1 MVTTVLVTAVALL
14 WTAYGRLNR
23 GPHRWHLATDWDAR
37 IPLVK
42 VFVIPYVSA
51 AVLAPVTVAV
61 LLWWDPALAASTLLS
76 AAITLWVSC
85 LFYRFAQTHVPRP
98 EVPGH
103 DVFSRMLRK
112 VYQADQPYNCF
123 PSLHNA
129 FAVIISVS
137 WLKFLPWMGVV
148 MTGWCGLIIAST
160 LLVRQHYVADLLGG
174 VGVACA
180 ACFAAQHM
188 LPASLGGA

>member
-1 MVTTVLVTAVALL
+1 MTVALVATVGLL

-23 GPHRWHLATDWDAR
+23 GPHKWHLRTVWDAR

-42 VFVIPYVSA
+42 IFVIPYISA
-51 AVLAPVTVAV
+51 AILAPLTVLV
-61 LLWWDPALAASTLLS
+61 LLWWAPDQARYILLATAL
-76 AAITLWVSC
+76 TLWVSC
-85 LFYRFAQTHVPRP
+85 LFYRFFQTHVPRP

-103 DVFSRMLRK
+103 DVLAKLLRR

-129 FAVIISVS
+129 FAVIISVA
-137 WLKFLPWMGVV
+137 WLRFLPWLGVLV
-148 MTGWCGLIIAST
+148 TAWCGLIIAST
-160 LLVRQHYVADLLGG
+160 LLVRQHYVADLIGG
-174 VGVACA
+174 VGVASA

>member
-1 MVTTVLVTAVALL
+1 MTVMLVAAVSLL
-14 WTAYGRLNR
+14 WATYGRLNR
-23 GPHRWHLATDWDAR
+23 GPHKWHLATGWDTR
-37 IPLVK
+37 IPLIK
-42 VFVIPYVSA
+42 IFVIPYVSA
-51 AVLAPVTVAV
+51 AALVPLTIVI
-61 LLWWDPALAASTLLS
+61 LLWRAPAEARYTLLA
-76 AAITLWVSC
+76 AAITLWVS
-85 LFYRFAQTHVPRP
+85 LPFYRFAQTHVPRP

-103 DVFSRMLRK
+103 DVFARILRK

-129 FAVIISVS
+129 FAVIISVA
-137 WLKFLPWMGVV
+137 WLRFLPWMGVLV
-148 MTGWCGLIIAST
+148 TGWCGLIIAST

-174 VGVACA
+174 VGVASA